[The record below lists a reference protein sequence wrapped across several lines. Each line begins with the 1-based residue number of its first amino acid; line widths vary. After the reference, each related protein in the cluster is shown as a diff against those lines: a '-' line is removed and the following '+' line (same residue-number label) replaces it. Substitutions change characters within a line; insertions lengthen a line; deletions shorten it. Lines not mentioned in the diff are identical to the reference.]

1 MLKMSDNVRVCQFY
15 LRGRCKREKCEF
27 KHPQELVNRPQQ
39 LLKGE
44 SLERS
49 RSKDRKVRIYES
61 DEDRIDSSD
70 DDSEELRERQRRRDE
85 RVKVVKCLSLL
96 FIFFYTF
103 SVEYP

>member
-1 MLKMSDNVRVCQFY
+1 MSENVRVCQFY

-49 RSKDRKVRIYES
+49 RSKDKKVRKYES

-70 DDSEELRERQRRRDE
+70 DDNEELRERQRR

-96 FIFFYTF
+96 FSF
-103 SVEYP
+103 

>member
-1 MLKMSDNVRVCQFY
+1 MSENVRVCQFY

-27 KHPQELVNRPQQ
+27 KHPQELVNTNRPQ

-49 RSKDRKVRIYES
+49 RSKDRKVRKYES

-70 DDSEELRERQRRRDE
+70 DDNEELRERQRRRDE

-103 SVEYP
+103 PVE

>member
-1 MLKMSDNVRVCQFY
+1 MTNVVKMSENVRVCQFY

-27 KHPQELVNRPQQ
+27 KHPQELVNRPQV
-39 LLKGE
+39 
-44 SLERS
+44 SLSKSGSVERS

-70 DDSEELRERQRRRDE
+70 DDNEELRERQRR

-96 FIFFYTF
+96 FSF
-103 SVEYP
+103 

>member
-1 MLKMSDNVRVCQFY
+1 MSENVRVCQFY

-96 FIFFYTF
+96 F
-103 SVEYP
+103 